1 MDEKNEKILTVLIEP
16 GKPPEKRYIDKGL
29 ESLQKEVGGLIDIV
43 SYRLRTNPDI
53 VVDLV
58 VNDEGKDF
66 LMNRVLYFEGT
77 PYDVVLGNMVVVSC
91 DEKTGETI
99 GLTEEQADAVME
111 EFREPEWFLTV
122 NGAIIFFR
130 GDDYKDYQRVSA
142 IGFDASQIPDE
153 TDLFEQYCL

>member
-1 MDEKNEKILTVLIEP
+1 
-16 GKPPEKRYIDKGL
+16 
-29 ESLQKEVGGLIDIV
+29 
-43 SYRLRTNPDI
+43 
-53 VVDLV
+53 
-58 VNDEGKDF
+58 
-66 LMNRVLYFEGT
+66 
-77 PYDVVLGNMVVVSC
+77 MVVVSC

-99 GLTEEQADAVME
+99 GLTEEQVDAVME